1 MIAPGKR
8 SFSLTE
14 KSHRASARK
23 NALVV
28 AIGLAGLAAWDVHRH
43 RLLLAEGLGGLALA
57 LCLLV
62 LISPSWTER
71 FNRGWMAFAAALG
84 YVNSRVLL
92 SLMYYL
98 VVTPIGVVLR
108 LTGHD
113 PLHRREGQRESYWVP
128 REIPRQSSSGFER
141 PF

>member
-1 MIAPGKR
+1 MTK
-8 SFSLTE
+8 
-14 KSHRASARK
+14 KSDHTSARK
-23 NALVV
+23 NALLV
-28 AIGLAGLAAWDVHRH
+28 AAVLAALAAWNVYRH
-43 RLLLAEGLGGLALA
+43 RLPLAGALGALALA
-57 LCLLV
+57 LCLV
-62 LISPSWTER
+62 ALISPSWTEG

-108 LTGHD
+108 LAGHD
-113 PLHRREGQRESYWVP
+113 PLHRRGPQRESYWIP
-128 REIPRQSSSGFER
+128 REIPRQPRSRFER